1 MNKPQQCTHF
11 QRLNNT
17 IKPHRLT
24 FQYQTYSMYGPPAE
38 PGAKAVIRDSDES
51 VGLIPRAI
59 KEIFDRLLASRDIID
74 FSVYCSFVQVYNE
87 NLFDMLRYVTV
98 CSWVT
103 IFRRSNRHLCI
114 GVGILLWPLLWR

>member
-1 MNKPQQCTHF
+1 
-11 QRLNNT
+11 
-17 IKPHRLT
+17 
-24 FQYQTYSMYGPPAE
+24 MYGPPAE

-59 KEIFDRLLASRDIID
+59 KEIFDRLLASKDIID

-87 NLFDMLRYVTV
+87 NLFDMLRYITV
-98 CSWVT
+98 CSSVT